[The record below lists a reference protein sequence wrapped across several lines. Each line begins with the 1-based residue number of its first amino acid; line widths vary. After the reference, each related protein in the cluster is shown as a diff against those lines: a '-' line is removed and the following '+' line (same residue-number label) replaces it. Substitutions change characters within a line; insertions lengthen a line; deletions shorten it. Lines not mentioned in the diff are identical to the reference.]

1 MGGHDLDPSIPS
13 MIARRLIEPPAL
25 LRRQRSQHRAER
37 GDPPVTARQ
46 EGGPSRGTRLEPDDP
61 AVARLL
67 EPFDQAVGDERG
79 HETRHRRRR
88 DAFRRGQ
95 GADRPR
101 TAEDEDGQGGQPRRR
116 DACGTILLRQAPEE
130 MQRGRVDPGSQ
141 LVVRYC
147 GSCHPRY
154 ISCNT

>member
-1 MGGHDLDPSIPS
+1 
-13 MIARRLIEPPAL
+13 MIAGRLIEPPAL

-37 GDPPVTARQ
+37 GDPPVAAGQ
-46 EGGPSRGTRLEPDDP
+46 QGGPSGGARLDPDDP

-67 EPFDQAVGDERG
+67 EPFDQAVGDQPG
-79 HETRHRRRR
+79 HEARHRRWG
-88 DAFRRGQ
+88 DALRRGQ

-101 TAEDEDGQGGQPRRR
+101 TAEHEDGQGGQPRRR
-116 DACGTILLRQAPEE
+116 DACGTILLRQAPE
-130 MQRGRVDPGSQ
+130 QVQGGRVEPGRQ